1 MSLKVTVII
10 PHRVGENIE
19 NTLAGIYMSDYDKN
33 NIEIFQAEGTHP
45 TVQRNECIK
54 QASGDIVYFIDND
67 SMINPNNIK
76 KAVEIFETNENVA
89 IVGGP
94 AIHNV
99 NSSKEKYIDKCMRSY
114 YAVGPIAN
122 RYSVNKTSSR
132 EGTDR
137 DVILCNLFIRLNV
150 LFEAGLFNES
160 LYPNEENALIDK
172 ILSLGYKL
180 MYDPQIIV
188 KRPPRSSLRLYI
200 KMLLNYG
207 RGRFEQ
213 LYRDFNKKNLIFTL
227 PAFFSLYIIF
237 LPIVLFIFLITKI
250 VFLALYFIPFGLYF
264 AVTLL
269 AGIITSLK
277 EVGFINK
284 IKGFFVFPYMFF
296 ITHFF
301 YGLGFFY
308 GIIRIAKGF
317 THTGRRQRTV
327 KFNIKKFK
335 SFE

>member
-67 SMINPNNIK
+67 SMVNPNNIK

-213 LYRDFNKKNLIFTL
+213 LYIDFNKKNLIFTL

-250 VFLALYFIPFGLYF
+250 NFLAIYFIPFGLYF
-264 AVTLL
+264 LITLL
-269 AGIITSLK
+269 AGIITALK
-277 EVGFINK
+277 EAGFINK

-317 THTGRRQRTV
+317 THAGRRQRTV

>member
-19 NTLAGIYMSDYDKN
+19 NTLAGIYMSDSDKN

-317 THTGRRQRTV
+317 THAGRRQRTV

>member
-284 IKGFFVFPYMFF
+284 IKDFFVFPYMFF

-317 THTGRRQRTV
+317 THAGRRQRTV

>member
-10 PHRVGENIE
+10 PHRIGENIE
-19 NTLAGIYMSDYDKN
+19 NTLAGIYMSYYDKN

-45 TVQRNECIK
+45 TAQRNECIK
-54 QASGDIVYFIDND
+54 KSSGDIVYFIDND
-67 SMINPNNIK
+67 SMVNPNNIK
-76 KAVEIFETNENVA
+76 KAVEIFESNENIA

-94 AIHNV
+94 AIHKTS
-99 NSSKEKYIDKCMRSY
+99 SSKERYIDKCMKSY

-122 RYSVNKTSSR
+122 RYSMNKSSYR

-150 LFEAGLFNES
+150 LLEAGLFNEN

-180 MYDPQIIV
+180 MYDPQIVVI
-188 KRPPRSSLRLYI
+188 RPPRSSLRLYV

-227 PAFFSLYIIF
+227 PAFFSSYIMFSPIVFIIF
-237 LPIVLFIFLITKI
+237 MITKI
-250 VFLALYFIPFGLYF
+250 NYIAVYFIPLILYSIT
-264 AVTLL
+264 TLFI
-269 AGIITSLK
+269 GIISALK
-277 EVGFINK
+277 EKGFIGK

-301 YGLGFFY
+301 YGLGFYY

-317 THTGRRQRTV
+317 KRTV
-327 KFNIKKFK
+327 KFSVKKYK

>member
-1 MSLKVTVII
+1 MSLKITIII
-10 PHRVGENIE
+10 PHRIGENIE
-19 NTLAGIYMSDYDKN
+19 NTLEGVYLSNYPIE

-54 QASGDIVYFIDND
+54 QSSGDIVYFIDND
-67 SMINPNNIK
+67 SIINSDNIK
-76 KAVEIFETNENVA
+76 KAVEIFENNEKVA

-94 AIHNV
+94 AIHKV
-99 NSSKEKYIDKCMRSY
+99 NSTIEMYIDRCMRSY

-122 RYSVNKTSSR
+122 RYSSNESSSLK

-137 DVILCNLFIRLNV
+137 DVILCNLFIRHDV
-150 LFEAGLFNES
+150 LIEVGLFDES

-180 MYDPQIIV
+180 MYDPTIIV
-188 KRPPRSSLRLYI
+188 QRPPRENLKSYI

-213 LYRDFNKKNLIFTL
+213 LFRDFNKKNLIFTL
-227 PAFFSLYIIF
+227 PAFFSTYILLTPFILFSYFYTKQIF
-237 LPIVLFIFLITKI
+237 II
-250 VFLALYFIPFGLYF
+250 LYFIPLLIYSCI
-264 AVTLL
+264 TLL

-277 EVGFINK
+277 DKGFKNK
-284 IKGFFVFPYMFF
+284 IIGIFIYPFMFF

-308 GIIRIAKGF
+308 CLLRIITGFQRVAKF
-317 THTGRRQRTV
+317 S
-327 KFNIKKFK
+327 IKKHK
-335 SFE
+335 SFG

>member
-67 SMINPNNIK
+67 SMVNPNNIK

-250 VFLALYFIPFGLYF
+250 NFLALYFIPFGLYF
-264 AVTLL
+264 VITLL
-269 AGIITSLK
+269 AGIITALK
-277 EVGFINK
+277 EAGFINK

-317 THTGRRQRTV
+317 THAGRRQRTV

-335 SFE
+335 SFG

>member
-67 SMINPNNIK
+67 SMVNPNNIK

-99 NSSKEKYIDKCMRSY
+99 NSSKEKYIDKCMCSY

-213 LYRDFNKKNLIFTL
+213 LYRDFNKKNLVFTL

-250 VFLALYFIPFGLYF
+250 IFLALYFIPFGLYF
-264 AVTLL
+264 TITLL
-269 AGIITSLK
+269 AGIITALK
-277 EVGFINK
+277 ETGFINK

-317 THTGRRQRTV
+317 THAGRRQRTV

>member
-67 SMINPNNIK
+67 SMVNPNNIK

-213 LYRDFNKKNLIFTL
+213 LYIDFNKKNLIFTL
-227 PAFFSLYIIF
+227 PHSHRLH
-237 LPIVLFIFLITKI
+237 LPKR
-250 VFLALYFIPFGLYF
+250 
-264 AVTLL
+264 
-269 AGIITSLK
+269 S
-277 EVGFINK
+277 
-284 IKGFFVFPYMFF
+284 
-296 ITHFF
+296 
-301 YGLGFFY
+301 
-308 GIIRIAKGF
+308 
-317 THTGRRQRTV
+317 
-327 KFNIKKFK
+327 
-335 SFE
+335 

>member
-1 MSLKVTVII
+1 
-10 PHRVGENIE
+10 
-19 NTLAGIYMSDYDKN
+19 MSDYDKN

-227 PAFFSLYIIF
+227 PAFFSLYIIL
-237 LPIVLFIFLITKI
+237 LPIVFIIFKI
-250 VFLALYFIPFGLYF
+250 SKINYIAFYFIPLIIYLII
-264 AVTLL
+264 TLL
-269 AGIITSLK
+269 AGIITALK
-277 EVGFINK
+277 EKGFISK

-317 THTGRRQRTV
+317 THAGRRQRTV
-327 KFNIKKFK
+327 KFDIKKFK

>member
-67 SMINPNNIK
+67 SMVNPNNIK

-250 VFLALYFIPFGLYF
+250 VFLELYFIPFGLYF
-264 AVTLL
+264 LITLI

-277 EVGFINK
+277 ETGFINK

-317 THTGRRQRTV
+317 THAGRRQRTV

>member
-317 THTGRRQRTV
+317 THAGRRQRTV

>member
-67 SMINPNNIK
+67 SMVNPNNIK

-227 PAFFSLYIIF
+227 PAFFSFYIIF

-250 VFLALYFIPFGLYF
+250 NFIAIYFIPFGLYF
-264 AVTLL
+264 AITLL
-269 AGIITSLK
+269 AGIITALK
-277 EVGFINK
+277 EAGFINK

-317 THTGRRQRTV
+317 THAGRRQRTV

>member
-1 MSLKVTVII
+1 MSLKVSVII
-10 PHRVGENIE
+10 PHRIGEKIE

-33 NIEIFQAEGTHP
+33 KIEIFQAEGTHP

-67 SMINPNNIK
+67 SMVNPNNIK
-76 KAVEIFETNENVA
+76 KAVEIFEKNENVA

-94 AIHNV
+94 AIHKA
-99 NSSKEKYIDKCMRSY
+99 NSSKERYIDRCMQSY

-122 RYSVNKTSSR
+122 RYSINKSSYR

-150 LFEAGLFNES
+150 LFEVGLFNES

-188 KRPPRSSLRLYI
+188 KRPPRKNLRLYI

-207 RGRFEQ
+207 RGRLEQ

-227 PAFFSLYIIF
+227 PAFFSLYII
-237 LPIVLFIFLITKI
+237 LSPIVFIIFKI
-250 VFLALYFIPFGLYF
+250 SKINYVAFYFIPL
-264 AVTLL
+264 
-269 AGIITSLK
+269 IIYL
-277 EVGFINK
+277 
-284 IKGFFVFPYMFF
+284 
-296 ITHFF
+296 
-301 YGLGFFY
+301 
-308 GIIRIAKGF
+308 IIFQIYY
-317 THTGRRQRTV
+317 
-327 KFNIKKFK
+327 FNIYY
-335 SFE
+335 S

>member
-1 MSLKVTVII
+1 MSLKVSIII
-10 PHRVGENIE
+10 PHRLGENIE
-19 NTLAGIYMSDYDKN
+19 NTLAGIYMSHYDKKD
-33 NIEIFQAEGTHP
+33 IEIFQAKGTHP

-54 QASGDIVYFIDND
+54 IASGDIVYFIDND

-76 KAVEIFETNENVA
+76 RAVEIFQSNESVA
-89 IVGGP
+89 VVGGP
-94 AIHNV
+94 AIHKTS
-99 NSSKEKYIDKCMRSY
+99 SSKEMYIDKCMKSY

-122 RYSVNKTSSR
+122 RYSRNKSLYR

-150 LFEAGLFNES
+150 LLEAGLFNEK

-172 ILSLGYKL
+172 ILSFGYKL
-180 MYDPQIIV
+180 MYDPQIVVI
-188 KRPPRSSLRLYI
+188 RPPRSSLRLYI

-227 PAFFSLYIIF
+227 PAFFSFYIMLSPVVFIIF
-237 LPIVLFIFLITKI
+237 MITKI
-250 VFLALYFIPFGLYF
+250 NYIAIYFIPLILYSII
-264 AVTLL
+264 TLF
-269 AGIITSLK
+269 AGIISALK
-277 EVGFINK
+277 EKGFINK
-284 IKGFFVFPYMFF
+284 IKGFFIFPYMFF

-301 YGLGFFY
+301 YGLGFYY
-308 GIIRIAKGF
+308 GIIRIVKGF
-317 THTGRRQRTV
+317 KRTV
-327 KFNIKKFK
+327 KFDITKYK

>member
-67 SMINPNNIK
+67 SMVNPNNIK

-237 LPIVLFIFLITKI
+237 LPIVLFIFFINKI
-250 VFLALYFIPFGLYF
+250 NFLALYFIPFGLYF
-264 AVTLL
+264 AITLL
-269 AGIITSLK
+269 AGIITALK
-277 EVGFINK
+277 EAGFINK

-317 THTGRRQRTV
+317 THAGRRQRTV

-335 SFE
+335 SFG

>member
-67 SMINPNNIK
+67 SMVNPNNIK

-250 VFLALYFIPFGLYF
+250 NFLAIYFIPFGLYF
-264 AVTLL
+264 AITLL

-277 EVGFINK
+277 EAGFINK

-317 THTGRRQRTV
+317 THAGRRQRTV

-335 SFE
+335 SFG

>member
-1 MSLKVTVII
+1 
-10 PHRVGENIE
+10 
-19 NTLAGIYMSDYDKN
+19 
-33 NIEIFQAEGTHP
+33 
-45 TVQRNECIK
+45 
-54 QASGDIVYFIDND
+54 
-67 SMINPNNIK
+67 
-76 KAVEIFETNENVA
+76 
-89 IVGGP
+89 
-94 AIHNV
+94 
-99 NSSKEKYIDKCMRSY
+99 
-114 YAVGPIAN
+114 
-122 RYSVNKTSSR
+122 
-132 EGTDR
+132 
-137 DVILCNLFIRLNV
+137 
-150 LFEAGLFNES
+150 
-160 LYPNEENALIDK
+160 
-172 ILSLGYKL
+172 
-180 MYDPQIIV
+180 
-188 KRPPRSSLRLYI
+188 
-200 KMLLNYG
+200 MLLNYG

-317 THTGRRQRTV
+317 TRTV
-327 KFNIKKFK
+327 KFNITKYK

>member
-19 NTLAGIYMSDYDKN
+19 NTLAGIYMSDYPKN
-33 NIEIFQAEGTHP
+33 DIEIFQAEGTHP

-54 QASGDIVYFIDND
+54 KASGDIVYFIDND
-67 SMINPNNIK
+67 SMVNPNNIK
-76 KAVEIFETNENVA
+76 KAVEIFEKNENVA

-94 AIHNV
+94 AIHKTS
-99 NSSKEKYIDKCMRSY
+99 SSKEKYIDKCMRSY

-122 RYSVNKTSSR
+122 RYSVNKISSR

-180 MYDPQIIV
+180 MYDPQIVV
-188 KRPPRSSLRLYI
+188 KRPPRSSLRLYV

-213 LYRDFNKKNLIFTL
+213 LYIDFNKKNLIFTI

-250 VFLALYFIPFGLYF
+250 VFIAIYFIPFALYF
-264 AVTLL
+264 VMTLI
-269 AGIITSLK
+269 AGIITALK
-277 EVGFINK
+277 EKGFISK
-284 IKGFFVFPYMFF
+284 IRAFFVFPYMFF

-308 GIIRIAKGF
+308 CIARIVKGF
-317 THTGRRQRTV
+317 THAGGRQRTV
-327 KFNIKKFK
+327 KFNIKKYK

>member
-269 AGIITSLK
+269 AGIITALK
-277 EVGFINK
+277 EKGFINK

-317 THTGRRQRTV
+317 THAGRRQRTV

>member
-67 SMINPNNIK
+67 SMVNPNNIK

-250 VFLALYFIPFGLYF
+250 NFLAIYFIPFGLYF
-264 AVTLL
+264 VITLL
-269 AGIITSLK
+269 AGIITALK
-277 EVGFINK
+277 EAGFINK

-317 THTGRRQRTV
+317 THAGRRQRTV

>member
-67 SMINPNNIK
+67 SMVNPNNIK

-250 VFLALYFIPFGLYF
+250 NFIAIYFIPFGLYF
-264 AVTLL
+264 VITLL
-269 AGIITSLK
+269 AGIITALK
-277 EVGFINK
+277 EAGFINK
-284 IKGFFVFPYMFF
+284 IKGFFIFPYMFF

-317 THTGRRQRTV
+317 THAGRCQRTV
-327 KFNIKKFK
+327 KFNITKYK
-335 SFE
+335 SFG

>member
-1 MSLKVTVII
+1 MSLKVTIII

-317 THTGRRQRTV
+317 THAGRRQRTV

>member
-1 MSLKVTVII
+1 MSLKFTIII
-10 PHRVGENIE
+10 PHRIGENIE
-19 NTLAGIYMSDYDKN
+19 HTLEGVYLSNYPIE

-54 QASGDIVYFIDND
+54 QSSGDIIYFIDND
-67 SMINPNNIK
+67 SIISHDNIK
-76 KAVEIFETNENVA
+76 KASEIFESDENIA

-94 AIHNV
+94 AIHKV
-99 NSSKEKYIDKCMRSY
+99 SSVTEMYIDKCMRSY

-122 RYSVNKTSSR
+122 RYSIDKSDSK
-132 EGTDR
+132 EGTDM
-137 DVILCNLFIRLNV
+137 DVILCNLFIRRKV
-150 LFEAGLFNES
+150 LIEAGRFNDS
-160 LYPNEENALIDK
+160 LDPNEDNALIHK

-180 MYDPQIIV
+180 IYDPSIIV
-188 KRPPRSSLRLYI
+188 QRPPRENLKSYI

-213 LYRDFNKKNLIFTL
+213 LFRDFNKKNLIFTL
-227 PAFFSLYIIF
+227 PAFFSTYILLTPF
-237 LPIVLFIFLITKI
+237 
-250 VFLALYFIPFGLYF
+250 VFLLYLHTNNIITASYFIPLIIYF
-264 AVTLL
+264 LITLL

-277 EVGFINK
+277 DNGLKNK
-284 IKGFFVFPYMFF
+284 IIGLFIYPFMFF

-308 GIIRIAKGF
+308 CLIRIITGFQRVAKF
-317 THTGRRQRTV
+317 S
-327 KFNIKKFK
+327 IKKHK

>member
-19 NTLAGIYMSDYDKN
+19 NTLAGIYMSYYDKN
-33 NIEIFQAEGTHP
+33 DIEIFQAEGTHP

-54 QASGDIVYFIDND
+54 KASGDIVYFIDND
-67 SMINPNNIK
+67 SIVSPSNIK
-76 KAVEIFETNENVA
+76 KAVEIFESNKNVA

-94 AIHNV
+94 AIHKTS
-99 NSSKEKYIDKCMRSY
+99 SSKEKYIDKCMKSY

-122 RYSVNKTSSR
+122 RYSVNKSSYR

-150 LFEAGLFNES
+150 LLEAGLFNEN

-180 MYDPQIIV
+180 MYDPQIVVI
-188 KRPPRSSLRLYI
+188 RPPRSSLRLYI

-227 PAFFSLYIIF
+227 PAFFSSYII
-237 LPIVLFIFLITKI
+237 LSPIIFIIFMITKI
-250 VFLALYFIPFGLYF
+250 NYIALYFIPLIVYF
-264 AVTLL
+264 IITLFV
-269 AGIITSLK
+269 GIITALK
-277 EVGFINK
+277 EKGFISK

-301 YGLGFFY
+301 YGLGFYY
-308 GIIRIAKGF
+308 GIIRIVKGF
-317 THTGRRQRTV
+317 KRTV
-327 KFNIKKFK
+327 QFTIKKYK

>member
-277 EVGFINK
+277 EAGFINK

-317 THTGRRQRTV
+317 QRTV
-327 KFNIKKFK
+327 KFNITKYK

>member
-1 MSLKVTVII
+1 MSLKVTIII

-137 DVILCNLFIRLNV
+137 DVILCNLFIRHNV

-317 THTGRRQRTV
+317 THAGRRQRTV

>member
-1 MSLKVTVII
+1 MLRFTIII

-19 NTLAGIYMSDYDKN
+19 KTLYSVYLSDYPKE

-54 QASGDIVYFIDND
+54 QSCGDIVYFIDND
-67 SMINPNNIK
+67 SIVNAGNIK
-76 KAVEIFETNENVA
+76 EANDIFQNDERVA

-94 AIHNV
+94 AVHQI
-99 NSSKEKYIDKCMRSY
+99 NSLIEMYIDKCMRSY

-122 RYSVNKTSSR
+122 RYRFDNSMIK
-132 EGTDR
+132 EGSDR
-137 DVILCNLFIRLNV
+137 DVILCNLFVRRNV
-150 LFEAGLFNES
+150 LFEAGLFNED

-180 MYDPQIIV
+180 IYDPKIMV
-188 KRPPRSSLRLYI
+188 KRPPRANLKAYI

-213 LYRDFNKKNLIFTL
+213 LFRDFNYKNLVFTI
-227 PAFFSLYIIF
+227 PALFSAYIILIPVVFIVYNFTEINIIKFYF
-237 LPIVLFIFLITKI
+237 LPLLIYITATIFAGVLYSFKEF
-250 VFLALYFIPFGLYF
+250 
-264 AVTLL
+264 
-269 AGIITSLK
+269 GII
-277 EVGFINK
+277 GK
-284 IKGFFVFPYMFF
+284 IRGLFVYPFMFF

-301 YGLGFFY
+301 YGFGFFY
-308 GIIRIAKGF
+308 GIIRIV
-317 THTGRRQRTV
+317 T
-327 KFNIKKFK
+327 KFKRIADFSIKKYK